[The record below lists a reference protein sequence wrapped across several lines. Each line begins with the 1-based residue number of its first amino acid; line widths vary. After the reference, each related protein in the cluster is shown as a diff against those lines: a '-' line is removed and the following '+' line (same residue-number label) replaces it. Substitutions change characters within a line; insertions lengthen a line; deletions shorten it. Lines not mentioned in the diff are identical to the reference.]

1 MRWIQDQKEFNMSKI
16 IGFTGKKNS
25 GKNTAADIA
34 SDYLAQRK
42 LSSYHVS
49 FAQTL
54 KSTCIDLFGLDP
66 NLVLG
71 SDKDKNQ
78 LTDITWDNLPN
89 EIREKYGIKTT
100 IQYPHG
106 DNGCTTP
113 VNVVLNATGRMT
125 IREVL
130 QVVGTDIFRN
140 MFDDNIWVK
149 AAFNGLPNCNCII
162 FTDVRFPNEAN
173 AIKARN
179 GTIIRINRPTHSIDS
194 HISETALDNYPF
206 DHIIHNKGTLQEF
219 ETLVK
224 LVMKDIINV

>member
-1 MRWIQDQKEFNMSKI
+1 MSKI

-54 KSTCIDLFGLDP
+54 KSTCINLFGLDSR
-66 NLVLG
+66 LVFG
-71 SDKDKNQ
+71 SDQDKNQ

-100 IQYPHG
+100 VQC
-106 DNGCTTP
+106 DNGCTI
-113 VNVVLNATGRMT
+113 NATGRMT

-149 AAFNGLPNCNCII
+149 AAFNELPDCNCII

-173 AIKARN
+173 AIKAHH
-179 GTIIRINRPTHSIDS
+179 GTIIRINRPTQSIDS

-206 DHIIHNKGTLQEF
+206 DHIIHNTGTLQEF